1 MTRTA
6 AAAATT
12 IDNNNNIIRSRCQ
25 NGNSNSSRVGS
36 SFGVNSIH
44 GIQCFLHL
52 AKPSWG
58 QVPSNCLAP
67 SLFLSCSLSL
77 SPGCHPNALMGTQGS
92 AFLNAKT
99 NGKIKAN
106 ERCDARR
113 RKATRR
119 DGRNGSQSKRKP
131 ACGQE
136 GGAAGGVWQY
146 RAGVT
151 VSLQSLAQP
160 EPEPELAVKM
170 HLSCFA
176 FCQLLPTGFLHWLY
190 PTTPLP
196 SLTPSAS
203 PSPPSPPPAGS
214 HPTCLQFPDFCSA
227 HSSPWHNSSSSS
239 SRNTFIIC
247 LHLIS
252 RARQAQAAQRCG
264 SCLCCCLC
272 VY

>member
-6 AAAATT
+6 AAAAPAATT

-25 NGNSNSSRVGS
+25 NGNSNSSSSRVGS

-58 QVPSNCLAP
+58 QVPSNCLAL
-67 SLFLSCSLSL
+67 SLPLSLSLLLSLSL

-136 GGAAGGVWQY
+136 GGAAAGGVWQ
-146 RAGVT
+146 
-151 VSLQSLAQP
+151 
-160 EPEPELAVKM
+160 
-170 HLSCFA
+170 C
-176 FCQLLPTGFLHWLY
+176 
-190 PTTPLP
+190 
-196 SLTPSAS
+196 
-203 PSPPSPPPAGS
+203 
-214 HPTCLQFPDFCSA
+214 
-227 HSSPWHNSSSSS
+227 
-239 SRNTFIIC
+239 
-247 LHLIS
+247 
-252 RARQAQAAQRCG
+252 
-264 SCLCCCLC
+264 
-272 VY
+272 